1 MNALPFDYA
10 LDFRFNLK
18 TAVQATEVTENTEK
32 EKVPQSFAG
41 APERRIATL

>member
-18 TAVQATEVTENTEK
+18 TAVQATENTEK